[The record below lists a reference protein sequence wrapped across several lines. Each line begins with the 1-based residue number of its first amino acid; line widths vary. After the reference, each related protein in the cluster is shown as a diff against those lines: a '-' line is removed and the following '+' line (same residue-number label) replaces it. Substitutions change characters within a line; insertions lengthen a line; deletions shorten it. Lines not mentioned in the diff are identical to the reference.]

1 MCNEG
6 HIKILPPCFREN
18 EWATTLSPGK
28 LCISTRAAGEAHR
41 LGVQMSMEI
50 QAHFSLLPFT

>member
-6 HIKILPPCFREN
+6 HIKILPPCFRE
-18 EWATTLSPGK
+18 S
-28 LCISTRAAGEAHR
+28 AAAAAAHR

-50 QAHFSLLPFT
+50 RGALLITSMHVNLTS